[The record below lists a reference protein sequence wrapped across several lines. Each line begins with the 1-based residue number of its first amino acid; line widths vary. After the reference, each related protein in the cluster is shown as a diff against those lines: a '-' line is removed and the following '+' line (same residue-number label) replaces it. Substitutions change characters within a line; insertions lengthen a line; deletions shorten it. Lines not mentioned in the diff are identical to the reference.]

1 MLIVLAALS
10 FTLAAASKETAL
22 DRYVHAPDA
31 SYKWELVSTI
41 PGEGFKTYVL
51 DLTSQTWKPPVEP
64 DRTVWKHWLTIVV
77 PDKVNYTTGFL
88 YITGGNN
95 RNKAPDKADQM
106 IVDIATTTNSVVAQL
121 NMVPNQPL
129 SFPDAKKKDM
139 VEDEFIAYTWD
150 KFLRTG
156 NEMWP
161 ARLPMTKSAVK
172 AMDAVTE
179 FMKSEAGGKLVVSK
193 SEEAH
198 DSRGTTLNS

>member
-1 MLIVLAALS
+1 MLSPRTRLVAVLAALS
-10 FTLAAASKETAL
+10 FGLAAASKETPL
-22 DRYVHAPDA
+22 DRYVHAPDS

-41 PGEGFKTYVL
+41 PGEGFKAYVL

-95 RNKAPDKADQM
+95 RSKAPDKADQM

-129 SFPDAKKKDM
+129 NFPDAKTKDLM
-139 VEDEFIAYTWD
+139 EDAFIAYTWD
-150 KFLRTG
+150 
-156 NEMWP
+156 
-161 ARLPMTKSAVK
+161 
-172 AMDAVTE
+172 
-179 FMKSEAGGKLVVSK
+179 
-193 SEEAH
+193 
-198 DSRGTTLNS
+198 